1 MTATFETPVRDIV
14 TADFRTAAVF
24 HTHRIDFC
32 CGGAQ
37 PLDEACRAAG
47 ANTTEVMDALTRA
60 CAESS
65 STVPNF
71 AVWTPEELLEY
82 IVTKHHAY
90 VREALPT
97 IAAHTEKIARV
108 HGGRHP
114 ELLEVN
120 RLFDAVVDDM
130 TSHMSKEEQVLF
142 PFIAALAQAETAKT
156 PAPMAPFGPVENPI
170 RMMEME
176 HETAGGALDRIR
188 ELTADYRE
196 PADGCTTYAITLKEL
211 EAFEQDLHAHVHLE
225 NNVLFPRAIELQRGL
240 K

>member
-1 MTATFETPVRDIV
+1 MTATLETPVRDIV

-24 HTHRIDFC
+24 HTHHIDFC

-37 PLDEACRAAG
+37 PLGDACRAAG
-47 ANTTEVMDALTRA
+47 ADTAEVLGELSRV
-60 CAESS
+60 CAEPT

-71 AVWTPEELLEY
+71 AVWTPEELIEY
-82 IVTKHHAY
+82 IVTKHHSY

-108 HGGRHP
+108 HGERHP
-114 ELLEVN
+114 ELGEVS
-120 RLFDAVVDDM
+120 RLFAAVVDDM
-130 TSHMSKEEQVLF
+130 TSHMWKEEQILF
-142 PFIAALAQAETAKT
+142 PFIAALARAAAERR
-156 PAPMAPFGPVENPI
+156 PAPAAPFGPIENPI

-188 ELTADYRE
+188 ELTRDYRE
-196 PADGCTTYAITLKEL
+196 PADACTTYAITLREL

-225 NNVLFPRAIELQRGL
+225 NNVLFPRAIELQRAAS
-240 K
+240 